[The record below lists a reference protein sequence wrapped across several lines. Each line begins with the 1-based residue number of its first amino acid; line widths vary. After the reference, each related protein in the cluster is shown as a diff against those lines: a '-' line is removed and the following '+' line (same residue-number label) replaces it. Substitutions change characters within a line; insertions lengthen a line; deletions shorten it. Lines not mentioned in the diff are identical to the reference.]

1 LHRSL
6 CNCMSC
12 ASTTFLE
19 SIKDA
24 EVLLAH
30 FDSINAKP
38 PPPHAEVLK
47 RAGLIMA
54 LTAWETY
61 VEDRAAE
68 ALEER
73 IKAVAGS
80 PFADLVGKKFQED
93 LKKLNNPNSAKT
105 CNLFMDYLG
114 FDVAKHWAWTNMDV
128 KTVKQRLDHLLAK
141 RGDAVHRSRVAT
153 VSPPNGHLVKRD
165 ELDKA
170 IKFLKTLVEKT
181 EKAFD
186 TV

>member
-1 LHRSL
+1 
-6 CNCMSC
+6 MSR
-12 ASTTFLE
+12 ASNTFLE
-19 SIKDA
+19 AIQDA
-24 EVLLAH
+24 EILLAQ
-30 FDSINAKP
+30 FDSINAK

-54 LTAWETY
+54 ITAWETY

-80 PFADLVGKKFQED
+80 PFADLISKKFQDD
-93 LKKLNNPNSAKT
+93 LKRLNNPNSIKT

-114 FDVAKHWAWTNMDV
+114 LDVARHWTWSNMDM
-128 KTVKQRLDHLLAK
+128 KTVKQRLDDLLAK
-141 RGDAVHRSRVAT
+141 RGSAVHRSRAAAAC
-153 VSPPNGHLVKRD
+153 PQNGHLVKRD
-165 ELDKA
+165 ELDKG

-181 EKAFD
+181 EKAF
-186 TV
+186 